1 MVEIVSKKQQG
12 FTLITVLILTGMA
25 SVVVLSSLREN
36 IVQERLSGNFQKKLN
51 SRLLAEKGVFEQ
63 AKLLQQTLNR
73 EGVLAIDELIDKT
86 GNASGVGVIGDDAKF
101 TALLSKNL
109 DGELEIASLGQ
120 RYAGDAQSNLV
131 ARFSVQGGKGSSA
144 FTNAMVGCKGVNLS
158 GSGTIDS
165 YDSSQGS
172 YEETKSSDGD
182 VSTIDGDSDVV
193 LSGHSPIKGDVKAT
207 GVIYL
212 NGSSPII
219 GNIRSNTGVNI
230 SSGSGL
236 RIDGNVYTRG
246 FYIHKGGRVS
256 GVVRANGDASMQWS
270 TYIDN
275 TQGERLDIMYG
286 GTGNFKDTYN
296 NQQDGVHYSN
306 RKFNVNPNVEPI
318 TVADPSAPDYDP
330 TNPDTSCDPLI
341 IPEKMAQLHS
351 DTDSYHSLL
360 IGATQQFKL
369 TNEKGFFS
377 QNGSQ
382 VILPSLS
389 DVFLFDTKIQNQPHG
404 STSKEYVFALDKLKL
419 TSDGKMEVS
428 GGDVI
433 LFIDGDFSMEGDTR
447 LTIKKDS
454 SLTILITGKI
464 NIGAGASVI
473 TEQEGLTTSGHPSLS
488 FYSSFNGVNGVQFS
502 GAANLYAAI
511 YAPLT
516 TVKLSGSGEL
526 FGSVR
531 GSTITA
537 SGGSGAHY
545 DAGLLKVQN
554 GGKPSTPARIV
565 FLGWRYKT
573 PETIQQDSE
582 GALTN

>member
-1 MVEIVSKKQQG
+1 MVVAVFNKQHG
-12 FTLITVLILTGMA
+12 FTLITVLILTSMA
-25 SVVVLSSLREN
+25 SLVVLSSLREN

-73 EGVLAIDELIDKT
+73 EGVLAVDDLINKT
-86 GNASGVGVIGDDAKF
+86 NLASGTGIIASDATF
-101 TALLSKNL
+101 SATLTKNP

-120 RYAGDAQSNLV
+120 RFEGDAQSNLV
-131 ARFSVQGGKGSSA
+131 ARFGIQGAKGSSV

-158 GSGTIDS
+158 GSGSIDS
-165 YDSSQGS
+165 YDSSQGT
-172 YEETKSSDGD
+172 YEETKSDDGD
-182 VSTIDGDSDVV
+182 VSTIAGDSDVV
-193 LSGHSPIKGDVKAT
+193 LSGHSPIRGDVKAS

-219 GNIRSNTGVNI
+219 GNIHSNTGVYI
-230 SSGSGL
+230 SPGSGL
-236 RIDGNVYTRG
+236 RVDGNVYTRG
-246 FYIHKGGRVS
+246 YYKHRGGRIS
-256 GVVRANGDASMQWS
+256 GVVRANGDATMQWS

-275 TQGERLDIMYG
+275 TQGETLDIMYG
-286 GTGNFKDTYN
+286 GTGDFKDTYN

-306 RKFNVNPNVEPI
+306 SKFNINPNVEPV
-318 TVADPSAPDYDP
+318 TVADPTAPDYDP
-330 TNPDTSCDPLI
+330 SNPDTNCDPLI
-341 IPEKMAQLHS
+341 LPEKMTDIMAGITGYDSISVGPTQLFKFNTEQGFHS
-351 DTDSYHSLL
+351 N
-360 IGATQQFKL
+360 G
-369 TNEKGFFS
+369 
-377 QNGSQ
+377 GSQ
-382 VILPSLS
+382 IIVPTLA
-389 DVFLFDTKIQNQPHG
+389 DVFLFDKKIQNQSNG
-404 STSKEYVFALDKLKL
+404 SHSKEYVFALDGLKM

-433 LFIDGDFSMEGDTR
+433 LLIDGDFSMEGDTT

-454 SLTILITGKI
+454 SLTVLLTGKV
-464 NIGAGASVI
+464 NIGAGAKVI

-488 FYSSFNGVNGVQFS
+488 FYSSFNSVNGVQFS

-531 GSTITA
+531 GAVITS

-565 FLGWRYKT
+565 FLGWSYKT
-573 PETIQQDSE
+573 PPQSE
-582 GALTN
+582 PSPAQ